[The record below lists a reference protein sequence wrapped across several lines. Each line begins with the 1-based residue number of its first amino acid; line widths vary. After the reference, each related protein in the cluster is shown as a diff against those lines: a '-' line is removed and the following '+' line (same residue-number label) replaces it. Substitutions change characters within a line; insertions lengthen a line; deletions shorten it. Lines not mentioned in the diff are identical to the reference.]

1 MATEEQ
7 TYIDQGYV
15 HARILIEM
23 VGKPKEHVE
32 KTLKDYVS
40 QIEKTDK
47 IKVTKKNFAELKEIE
62 GLWSTFVELEGYF
75 KGFST
80 LIGFCFDYMPSS
92 VEVLA
97 PEHMIFTN
105 LASTQMLNDLQSKLH
120 TMDMML
126 KKLNNENEFMRSNL
140 DLLLKNY
147 ITVLLHAK
155 RLTIEQLSDLM
166 GLPKEG
172 LVNYLENLIKQEK
185 IKKEGNE
192 YFLN

>member
-97 PEHMIFTN
+97 PEHMTFTN

-192 YFLN
+192 YLLN